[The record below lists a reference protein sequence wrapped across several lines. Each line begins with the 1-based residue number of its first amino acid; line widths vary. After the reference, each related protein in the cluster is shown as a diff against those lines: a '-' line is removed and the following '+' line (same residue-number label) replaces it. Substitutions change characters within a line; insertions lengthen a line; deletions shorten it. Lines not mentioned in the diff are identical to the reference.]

1 MKKKNSIA
9 KRKIVNIQNNK
20 KSKIN
25 KIYLRFK
32 KNLSLNSKDKIFCI
46 GVSGGPDSL
55 ALAYLSKLYSKEFKI
70 RFLALIVDH
79 KLRKNSSIEA
89 KKVQKLLNKQKIKN
103 KILSW
108 KGKIPQSNI
117 QANARI
123 IRYNLMIK
131 ECQRMRSTNLILAHQ
146 EGDFIEN
153 FFIRLFRGSGL
164 KGLSSLELNNI
175 VDNKNINLLR
185 PLLDEKKE
193 DLASISEAI
202 FKNYFLDPTNFKEK
216 YLRTK
221 IRNYIKKF
229 EKDGLD
235 ERKIKMTIKN
245 LQIANNSL
253 EHYKNLSKKKYIRK
267 LSNGLSIVSTNIF
280 LSEPDET
287 VFRTF
292 GEILKEV
299 SGKYYPP
306 RGKDLVNLIKK
317 AQNKNF
323 IKATLGGCIIER
335 VHDSLLIKKE
345 LKI

>member
-1 MKKKNSIA
+1 MKKKNSIVRKRTA
-9 KRKIVNIQNNK
+9 KIQNNK
-20 KSKIN
+20 KSRIS

-32 KNLSLNSKDKIFCI
+32 RNLSLNLKGKIFCI

-70 RFLALIVDH
+70 KLLALIVDH
-79 KLRKNSSIEA
+79 KLRKDSSIEA
-89 KKVQKLLNKQKIKN
+89 KKVEKLLDKEKIKT

-108 KGKIPQSNI
+108 QGKIPKSNI
-117 QANARI
+117 QAHART

-131 ECQRMRSTNLILAHQ
+131 ECERIKSNDLLLAHQ

-164 KGLSSLELNNI
+164 KGLSSLEIKNTEE
-175 VDNKNINLLR
+175 NKGINLLR

-193 DLASISEAI
+193 DLIFISKTV
-202 FKNYFLDPTNFKEK
+202 FKKYFLDPTNFKEK

-229 EKDGLD
+229 KKDGLD

-253 EHYKNLSKKKYIRK
+253 EYYKNISKNKYIRK
-267 LSNGLSIVSTNIF
+267 LSNKMLIISLDIF
-280 LSEPDET
+280 LFESKEI

-292 GEILKEV
+292 AEILKDIG
-299 SGKYYPP
+299 GKYYPP
-306 RGKDLVNLIKK
+306 RGKDLINLINKTE
-317 AQNKNF
+317 NKNF
-323 IKATLGGCIIER
+323 TKVTLGGCIIER
-335 VHDSLLIKKE
+335 IYNSLLIKKE
-345 LKI
+345 SKV